1 MRVLLK
7 RVHLTNEGVTMY
19 KEIGCDE
26 IIGSQER
33 EEEWLDE
40 RPDI

>member
-7 RVHLTNEGVTMY
+7 RVHLTNEGVIMY
-19 KEIGCDE
+19 REIGCEE
-26 IIGSQER
+26 IIFG